1 MMTANYRPKHQT
13 ESPYD
18 EENSLISFTIYHE
31 RPVNHQGSKS
41 QKYYLKKKSD
51 REYDAA
57 TSEDDKMLLEI
68 NRSIKFIEN
77 KLKSRYAD
85 NRMTSIQIYFNDNR
99 GGTIPETTP
108 NPMLCKL
115 NILSN
120 GEFETTIN
128 QEIIGTAEGLKF
140 VNDIIEAWKWH
151 IQRARK

>member
-1 MMTANYRPKHQT
+1 MSATTYNARVKP

-18 EENSLISFTIYHE
+18 EENSLISYTIYHE
-31 RPVNHQGSKS
+31 RPVNHHGSKS

-57 TSEDDKMLLEI
+57 GTEDAKMMLEI
-68 NRSIKFIEN
+68 NRSVKFIEN

-108 NPMLCKL
+108 NPLLCKL

-120 GEFETTIN
+120 GNFETTVN
-128 QEIIGTAEGLKF
+128 QEIIATADGLKF
-140 VNDIIEAWKWH
+140 VNDIMEAWKWH